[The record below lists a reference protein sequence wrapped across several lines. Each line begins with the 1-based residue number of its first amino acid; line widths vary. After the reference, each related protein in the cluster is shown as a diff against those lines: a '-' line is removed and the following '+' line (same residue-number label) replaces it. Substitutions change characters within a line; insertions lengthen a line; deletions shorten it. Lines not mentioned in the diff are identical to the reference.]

1 LLQNGPDAIFGQE
14 LQTGGWL
21 SFLGSMERLAFFS
34 VFMHWLWIIAAVTL
48 GVTFRSLPTFQPRR
62 VPSQLAKFG

>member
-1 LLQNGPDAIFGQE
+1 MVEFLAATRVVAMRINGAP
-14 LQTGGWL
+14 
-21 SFLGSMERLAFFS
+21 AFFS

-62 VPSQLAKFG
+62 VLNWRSSASLSLESG

>member
-1 LLQNGPDAIFGQE
+1 
-14 LQTGGWL
+14 
-21 SFLGSMERLAFFS
+21 MERPAFFS